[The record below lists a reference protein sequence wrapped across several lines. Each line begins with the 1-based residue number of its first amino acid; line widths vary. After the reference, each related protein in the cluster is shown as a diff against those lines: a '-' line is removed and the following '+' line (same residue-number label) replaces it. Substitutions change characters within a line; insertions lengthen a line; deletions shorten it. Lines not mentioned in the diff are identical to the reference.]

1 MAKKFNFSKGLSG
14 RLTGGLIGGAASA
27 VWDKYVVPMFNQAD
41 GSNAIAGYENYVK
54 VAVGAALPAIVKGND
69 MVTSVGDSLI
79 AIGASN
85 IVAGL
90 LEETPEQKAPG
101 TAGVPMVNAGR
112 FPSYRRFVAGTET
125 AEEKTPMVNSGVR

>member
-1 MAKKFNFSKGLSG
+1 MAKKFNLSKGLAG

-27 VWDKYVVPMFNQAD
+27 AWDKYVVPML
-41 GSNAIAGYENYVK
+41 GTTIAGYENYVK
-54 VAVGAALPAIVKGND
+54 VAVGAALPAIVKGNQ
-69 MVTSVGDSLI
+69 MVDSIGDSLI
-79 AIGASN
+79 AIGANN

-112 FPSYRRFVAGTET
+112 FPAYKKFVAGTEK
-125 AEEKTPMVNSGVR
+125 APMVDGNSGVR

>member
-1 MAKKFNFSKGLSG
+1 MAKKFNLSKGLAG

-27 VWDKYVVPMFNQAD
+27 AWDKYVVPMF
-41 GSNAIAGYENYVK
+41 GTTIAGYENYLK

-69 MVTSVGDSLI
+69 MLTSVGDSLI
-79 AIGASN
+79 AIGANN
-85 IVAGL
+85 IVTGL
-90 LEETPEQKAPG
+90 LEDTPAPAA
-101 TAGVPMVNAGR
+101 AGVPMVNAGR

>member
-1 MAKKFNFSKGLSG
+1 MAKKFNLSKGLAG

-85 IVAGL
+85 IVTGL
-90 LEETPEQKAPG
+90 LDSTDAG
-101 TAGVPMVNAGR
+101 SGNGMSGVPLVNAGR
-112 FPSYRRFVAGTET
+112 FPSYRRYVAGTET
-125 AEEKTPMVNSGVR
+125 KEKTPMVNSGVR